1 MANFK
6 IPFDTKKLEKQLK
19 KQYQDAQRKAKQEA
33 AKQQRITIAQSI
45 VQNQPIVGGM
55 RMLDKSSEVVLEAL
69 LKMSE
74 KCNSLD
80 IHAGY
85 EELPDGYADGI
96 TQILENLKAYGL
108 VFRHTEFIGY
118 GGFYA
123 TLSPQA
129 KVYFKDK
136 DEALRKEQERQM
148 AQNINITASGSN
160 INFGTITNSH
170 LSAKNIVLNL
180 EKEIEEKG
188 GNDKEE
194 LRDLL
199 EEVKELC
206 EGLQV
211 NNPLPK
217 RKKLMEKLSNHM
229 SKHGWFYGEIVSL
242 IGSAVMTTMMG

>member
-1 MANFK
+1 M
-6 IPFDTKKLEKQLK
+6 K
-19 KQYQDAQRKAKQEA
+19 KQYQDAQRKAKREA
-33 AKQQRITIAQSI
+33 AKQQRIEIAQSI
-45 VQNQPIVGGM
+45 VQNQPVIGGI
-55 RMLDKSSEVVLEAL
+55 RMLDKSSEVVLNTL

-80 IHAGY
+80 FNAGY
-85 EELPDGYADGI
+85 DKLPDGYANGI

-108 VFRHTEFIGY
+108 VFRHTEFLGSV
-118 GGFYA
+118 GFHV

-129 KVYFKDK
+129 KEYFKDK
-136 DEALRKEQERQM
+136 EEALKKEQEGQM
-148 AQNINITASGSN
+148 AQNINITAHGSN

-170 LSAKNIVLNL
+170 LSTKNIVLNL

-188 GNDKEE
+188 GSDKEE

-206 EGLQV
+206 EGIQV

-217 RKKLMEKLSNHM
+217 RKKLMEKFSNHM
-229 SKHGWFYGEIVSL
+229 AKHGWFYGEIVSL
-242 IGSAVMTTMMG
+242 IGSAAMAAMMG